1 MWRIC
6 EAMRFSSAWTAS
18 RIRAPSLTTTTRG
31 KSAAVSFMILAY
43 PSCAVRIVRLLEL
56 LEGTKI
62 MSVTN
67 YLSEIAKPHWPWHG
81 LVDCVALKDLS
92 LHIADLASIRPVSS
106 LSGVGL
112 VLGVASFACHG
123 PCALTTRCKSE

>member
-1 MWRIC
+1 
-6 EAMRFSSAWTAS
+6 
-18 RIRAPSLTTTTRG
+18 
-31 KSAAVSFMILAY
+31 
-43 PSCAVRIVRLLEL
+43 
-56 LEGTKI
+56 

-112 VLGVASFACHG
+112 VLGRFFRLPRAVCINY
-123 PCALTTRCKSE
+123 KM